1 MVSELVSDYA
11 TKHLSHRTL
20 RHAHAGS
27 PLQIIEQM
35 FENVSRCFSSIH
47 LGSRWRT
54 CRKKGK
60 EKLWSTTLAHLYTVN
75 EVCDQLKISRSTL
88 YRLVNAGEIEPV
100 KVRNCRRFTETA
112 VNRYVDRLV
121 KKTREEM
128 VGF

>member
-1 MVSELVSDYA
+1 MVSELVSDSA
-11 TKHLSHRTL
+11 IIHPFHWSL
-20 RHAHAGS
+20 RHAQFGP

-47 LGSRWRT
+47 LGPRWRA
-54 CRKKGK
+54 CHKKWK
-60 EKLWSTTLAHLYTVN
+60 DKLWSTILAHLYTVN

-121 KKTREEM
+121 KQTREEM